1 MLDVQSI
8 TVGYDEMPV
17 LSDVSL
23 TVPEGK
29 IVAILGSNGAGKTT
43 LLKTISALLRPSAGR
58 VLFGGTDITR
68 VRPHEPVK
76 LGIAHVPEGRRIFG
90 RLSVGENL
98 LLGGYTK
105 QSQHEVAQNLE
116 RVYALFPILK
126 ERHTQAA
133 GTLSGGQQQML
144 AIGRGLMAGPKLL
157 LLDEPSLGL
166 MPLLVKHMFSTIQE
180 INCQGTSVLLVE
192 QNVKE
197 ALQISHRAYILQTG
211 RIRIEGTAAELLNT
225 ELVRKAYL
233 GI

>member
-8 TVGYDEMPV
+8 SAGYDGMPV
-17 LSDVSL
+17 LTEVSL
-23 TVPEGK
+23 TVPEGQ
-29 IVAILGSNGAGKTT
+29 IISILGSNGAGKTT

-58 VLFGGTDITR
+58 VVFRGIDLTR

-90 RLSVGENL
+90 RLTVGENL
-98 LLGGYTK
+98 LLGGYTE
-105 QSQHEVAQNLE
+105 QSRQVLAHNLE
-116 RVYALFPILK
+116 RVYDLFPILK
-126 ERHTQAA
+126 ERQTQPA

-144 AIGRGLMAGPKLL
+144 AIGRGLMASPKLL
-157 LLDEPSLGL
+157 ILDEPSLGL
-166 MPLLVKHMFSTIQE
+166 MPLLVKHMFITIQE
-180 INCQGTSVLLVE
+180 INRQGTSVLLVE

-197 ALQISHRAYILQTG
+197 ALEISHRAYVLQTG
-211 RIRIEGTAAELLNT
+211 RIRIEGTAAELLHT